1 MAYSTAW
8 LIIVAAG
15 CVAVVAVYMMIRR
28 VTSGYLRALVCA
40 LILAMMLTP
49 APVPEHPLNYAP
61 AFIVAVFEGIFQA
74 SGNPGVAMRLLVAGA
89 VLAIACVTLGTLGL
103 RRFRRGSAPQVPA
116 VAGSGDPD

>member
-15 CVAVVAVYMMIRR
+15 CVAVVAAYMLIRR
-28 VTSGYLRALVCA
+28 ITSGYLRALVCA
-40 LILAMMLTP
+40 LILAVMLTP

-74 SGNPGVAMRLLVAGA
+74 DGNPGVAMRLLVVGA
-89 VLAIACVTLGTLGL
+89 VLAIALVTLGALVL
-103 RRFRRGSAPQVPA
+103 RRFRRGSAPQA
-116 VAGSGDPD
+116 AAIAGSGDPD